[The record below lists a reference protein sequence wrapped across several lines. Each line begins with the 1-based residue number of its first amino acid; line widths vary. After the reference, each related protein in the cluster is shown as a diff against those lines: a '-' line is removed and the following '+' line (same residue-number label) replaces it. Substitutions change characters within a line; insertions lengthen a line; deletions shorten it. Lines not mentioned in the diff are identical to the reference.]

1 MKMLKYI
8 IILMTFITLQ
18 SCSRHLVP
26 SESISASSYSDYEIS
41 FYVITS
47 GNNRAEAMKNA
58 SEKVFENIFYIGTPK
73 SINNLPM
80 LDANKSESK
89 LFFSR
94 FIDKEEYKPFIT
106 KILETSYSNT
116 DNLSKKV
123 KLETKIVV
131 NIESL
136 RRYLQREGTIR
147 KFGY

>member
-1 MKMLKYI
+1 MLKYI

-73 SINNLPM
+73 SINNL
-80 LDANKSESK
+80 LI
-89 LFFSR
+89 LF
-94 FIDKEEYKPFIT
+94 I
-106 KILETSYSNT
+106 
-116 DNLSKKV
+116 
-123 KLETKIVV
+123 
-131 NIESL
+131 
-136 RRYLQREGTIR
+136 
-147 KFGY
+147 